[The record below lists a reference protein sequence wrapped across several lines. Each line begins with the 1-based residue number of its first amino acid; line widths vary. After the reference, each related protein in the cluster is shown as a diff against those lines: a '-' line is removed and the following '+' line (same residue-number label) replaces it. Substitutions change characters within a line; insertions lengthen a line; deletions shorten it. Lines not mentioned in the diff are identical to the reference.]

1 MIDHNLLAVFLEVI
15 MVEGVED
22 TDVLFG
28 IVDGDEEIELTLV
41 FPFIEESATGGLL
54 LAYEDNIGF
63 YVYT

>member
-54 LAYEDNIGF
+54 LTYEDNIGF